1 MGRPGSAEQ
10 VSLSAGNGWRCLPPM
25 QRSLHTLHLI
35 LRCTALPVVGL
46 QGTSRA
52 APPPCSSREA
62 WACSPRK
69 SGPQSSSV
77 WRHNQYG
84 NGFIPPPFLFI
95 TSACPPPPSTPH
107 VLLPSPPPLSPG
119 AQSLRL
125 PEYEQC
131 ALRGGG
137 LAIKPHGAERWT
149 IKPFESIKAKQHH
162 FLASWHFYGR
172 LGRGGRHPTPQLA
185 SYKLNE
191 AKQNHPDGDTDQ
203 KQTTPFQMYG
213 TGNIPLGTSTKKTE
227 TDNKLVAVQG
237 KSLFELRPLPCTW
250 QLSHQRRLINSNC
263 QNC

>member
-1 MGRPGSAEQ
+1 MFTTEECAS
-10 VSLSAGNGWRCLPPM
+10 V
-25 QRSLHTLHLI
+25 
-35 LRCTALPVVGL
+35 
-46 QGTSRA
+46 
-52 APPPCSSREA
+52 CSSVR
-62 WACSPRK
+62 
-69 SGPQSSSV
+69 
-77 WRHNQYG
+77 RHNQYG

-95 TSACPPPPSTPH
+95 TCACPPPPHP
-107 VLLPSPPPLSPG
+107 LPVSSPLSPTPPE
-119 AQSLRL
+119 SLRL

-213 TGNIPLGTSTKKTE
+213 AAKQVTFPWGPQPKRQKTI
-227 TDNKLVAVQG
+227 K
-237 KSLFELRPLPCTW
+237 RW
-250 QLSHQRRLINSNC
+250 
-263 QNC
+263 

>member
-62 WACSPRK
+62 WACSPQK
-69 SGPQSSSV
+69 SGLYSSSV
-77 WRHNQYG
+77 WRYNQYG

-95 TSACPPPPSTPH
+95 TSACPPRPPSTPH
-107 VLLPSPPPLSPG
+107 VLLPLSPLE
-119 AQSLRL
+119 LRVSGYL
-125 PEYEQC
+125 NMSR

-172 LGRGGRHPTPQLA
+172 LGRRGRHQTLQLA
-185 SYKLNE
+185 GYKLNE
-191 AKQNHPDGDTDQ
+191 AKQNQPDSRWKYWPSHTILDVW
-203 KQTTPFQMYG
+203 
-213 TGNIPLGTSTKKTE
+213 SSKKGCAPME
-227 TDNKLVAVQG
+227 V
-237 KSLFELRPLPCTW
+237 
-250 QLSHQRRLINSNC
+250 
-263 QNC
+263 